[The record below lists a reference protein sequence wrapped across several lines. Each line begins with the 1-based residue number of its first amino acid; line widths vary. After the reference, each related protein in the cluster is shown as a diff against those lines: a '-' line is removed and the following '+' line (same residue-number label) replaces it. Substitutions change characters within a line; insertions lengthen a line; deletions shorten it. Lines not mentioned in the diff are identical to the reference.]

1 MSLRSRITGPEE
13 QGSARPGRED
23 GHLVAVF
30 RAKLLEEIDL
40 AEMSSLATADRRA
53 RLERVLGHIISR
65 EGPVLSGA
73 ERTQLI
79 RRVVDEALGL
89 GVLEPLLEDPSIT
102 EIMVNGPDAI
112 FVERAGRVEQL
123 PMRFASHE
131 QLMQTIERIV
141 STVNRRVDESHPM
154 VDARLPSGE
163 RVNVIIPPLSLTGAT
178 LTIRRFPR
186 AYTLPELIQLGS
198 LDEHL
203 LMLLAAFVRARLNV
217 IVSGGTGSGKTT
229 LLNALSGLIPGH
241 ERIITI
247 EDSAE
252 LQLQQAHVV
261 RLESRP
267 ANVEGKGHITIR
279 DLVRNSLRMR
289 PDRIIVGEVRGGETL
304 DMLQAMSTG
313 HDGSLATVHAN
324 SAEDALMRLQTLGS
338 MAEVQIPFEALRDQ
352 INSAVDVVVQLSR
365 GADGSRRLAEIAV
378 LVSHGREPFRIAT
391 VSRHHPGPRARTAPP
406 RAGSNISRCPAPS
419 PTASTSPERAYPR
432 LRRHRHRR
440 PRPRPRGA
448 GMTDPTRLALGAAL
462 LCLLLAVAG
471 VHVYASGRAQR
482 QALVDRL
489 SATSAPPAGRGRRFT
504 GIDRR
509 VRRTRLG
516 RDLSLRLS
524 ATGLDVT
531 VGEFTV
537 YALAATAALWLIASA
552 ALAPFFG
559 PIAALAAAWGAV
571 VFLNW
576 QRQKRIEAFIN
587 QLPDVARLLANATA
601 AGLALRTALAMAAE
615 ELEAPAGEELSRVA
629 DQLALGR
636 SVDAALGELAERL
649 PSRELVVLVTTLVL
663 SNQAGGTVVSSL
675 RNLTATLE
683 ERKETR
689 REVRTMLSEVH
700 ATALTV
706 PALGLGSLLLINSQN
721 EGALARVTGSAL
733 GQILI
738 LIALG
743 LYAVGFL
750 VIRRLGKIEV

>member
-1 MSLRSRITGPEE
+1 
-13 QGSARPGRED
+13 
-23 GHLVAVF
+23 
-30 RAKLLEEIDL
+30 
-40 AEMSSLATADRRA
+40 
-53 RLERVLGHIISR
+53 
-65 EGPVLSGA
+65 
-73 ERTQLI
+73 
-79 RRVVDEALGL
+79 
-89 GVLEPLLEDPSIT
+89 
-102 EIMVNGPDAI
+102 
-112 FVERAGRVEQL
+112 
-123 PMRFASHE
+123 
-131 QLMQTIERIV
+131 
-141 STVNRRVDESHPM
+141 
-154 VDARLPSGE
+154 
-163 RVNVIIPPLSLTGAT
+163 
-178 LTIRRFPR
+178 
-186 AYTLPELIQLGS
+186 
-198 LDEHL
+198 
-203 LMLLAAFVRARLNV
+203 
-217 IVSGGTGSGKTT
+217 
-229 LLNALSGLIPGH
+229 
-241 ERIITI
+241 
-247 EDSAE
+247 
-252 LQLQQAHVV
+252 
-261 RLESRP
+261 
-267 ANVEGKGHITIR
+267 
-279 DLVRNSLRMR
+279 
-289 PDRIIVGEVRGGETL
+289 
-304 DMLQAMSTG
+304 
-313 HDGSLATVHAN
+313 
-324 SAEDALMRLQTLGS
+324 
-338 MAEVQIPFEALRDQ
+338 
-352 INSAVDVVVQLSR
+352 
-365 GADGSRRLAEIAV
+365 
-378 LVSHGREPFRIAT
+378 
-391 VSRHHPGPRARTAPP
+391 
-406 RAGSNISRCPAPS
+406 
-419 PTASTSPERAYPR
+419 
-432 LRRHRHRR
+432 
-440 PRPRPRGA
+440 
-448 GMTDPTRLALGAAL
+448 MTDPTRLALGAAL

-489 SATSAPPAGRGRRFT
+489 SATAAPPAGRGRRFT

-537 YALAATAALWLIASA
+537 YALAVTAALWLIASA

-559 PIAALAAAWGAV
+559 PIAAVAAAWGAV

-636 SVDAALGELAERL
+636 SVEAALGELAERL

>member
-1 MSLRSRITGPEE
+1 
-13 QGSARPGRED
+13 
-23 GHLVAVF
+23 
-30 RAKLLEEIDL
+30 
-40 AEMSSLATADRRA
+40 
-53 RLERVLGHIISR
+53 
-65 EGPVLSGA
+65 
-73 ERTQLI
+73 
-79 RRVVDEALGL
+79 
-89 GVLEPLLEDPSIT
+89 
-102 EIMVNGPDAI
+102 
-112 FVERAGRVEQL
+112 
-123 PMRFASHE
+123 
-131 QLMQTIERIV
+131 
-141 STVNRRVDESHPM
+141 
-154 VDARLPSGE
+154 
-163 RVNVIIPPLSLTGAT
+163 
-178 LTIRRFPR
+178 
-186 AYTLPELIQLGS
+186 
-198 LDEHL
+198 
-203 LMLLAAFVRARLNV
+203 
-217 IVSGGTGSGKTT
+217 
-229 LLNALSGLIPGH
+229 
-241 ERIITI
+241 
-247 EDSAE
+247 
-252 LQLQQAHVV
+252 
-261 RLESRP
+261 
-267 ANVEGKGHITIR
+267 
-279 DLVRNSLRMR
+279 
-289 PDRIIVGEVRGGETL
+289 
-304 DMLQAMSTG
+304 
-313 HDGSLATVHAN
+313 
-324 SAEDALMRLQTLGS
+324 
-338 MAEVQIPFEALRDQ
+338 
-352 INSAVDVVVQLSR
+352 
-365 GADGSRRLAEIAV
+365 
-378 LVSHGREPFRIAT
+378 
-391 VSRHHPGPRARTAPP
+391 
-406 RAGSNISRCPAPS
+406 
-419 PTASTSPERAYPR
+419 
-432 LRRHRHRR
+432 
-440 PRPRPRGA
+440 
-448 GMTDPTRLALGAAL
+448 MTDPTRLALGATL
-462 LCLLLAVAG
+462 LGLLLAVAG
-471 VHVYASGRAQR
+471 IHVYASGRAQR

-489 SATSAPPAGRGRRFT
+489 SATAAPPAGRGRRFT

-537 YALAATAALWLIASA
+537 YALATTAALWLIASA

-675 RNLTATLE
+675 RNLTTTLE